1 MRAYERGRHAR
12 VRLDRVLRGRG
23 GRVRLVGAL
32 VVSAP
37 RERAPPFKVALQVEE
52 FAADHAVE
60 APQRRL
66 FVAVVQE
73 RVSEADLGVVGSG
86 VGAFGPGQEAER
98 LLAPSRVQ
106 QGDALDRPGLVEEPV
121 VPQHLVGA
129 FSGLSVVAPDGVR
142 VCRAEVG
149 RREVGAPV
157 QRGTVALQGLAVH
170 VEHPARVAHVQARLG
185 PVVSQL

>member
-1 MRAYERGRHAR
+1 MRAY
-12 VRLDRVLRGRG
+12 
-23 GRVRLVGAL
+23 
-32 VVSAP
+32 VSIAC
-37 RERAPPFKVALQVEE
+37 
-52 FAADHAVE
+52 
-60 APQRRL
+60 
-66 FVAVVQE
+66 
-73 RVSEADLGVVGSG
+73 SEADLGVVRSR

-106 QGDALDRPGLVEEPV
+106 QGDALDRPGLGEEPV

-129 FSGLSVVAPDGVR
+129 FSGLLIVAPDGVR
-142 VCRAEVG
+142 VGHAEAG

-157 QRGTVALQGLAVH
+157 QRGPVALQCLAVH